1 MAGKYFD
8 LRPSSLRRTW
18 LRSHNPRTSNDSSST
33 GEPPSSS
40 EPLDP
45 SPVESPATAEPT
57 AAGARLHPHSRS
69 QSADALGQSNARRTN
84 NRVTFT
90 VGDEDSDSDDD
101 NAPVSP
107 ASDTP
112 TNTNRDS
119 MGGPHWWRGRDRQP
133 MSPPTFSITDSED
146 VTNTAIPPPVSDQD
160 EFEENEKIEK
170 MENEINEEKG
180 KAIHS
185 AHTRAQRLASLLRRP
200 SLPRRSSQSAPQ
212 TPPTDAR
219 STDSDEIPM
228 IDLKREKTFNE
239 EDEMEEGERRR
250 PRSGSASH
258 TAEAHKLVRGMTRK
272 DIHSLTRVHPPTG
285 PVSGQ
290 VTPVEERDPDTYVE
304 PPTHYRGGI
313 LSTLLK
319 LQEQQQSGHQHA
331 PSRSIVSDD
340 TTAGL
345 SLSPAGIGGGRSV
358 ESSSGK
364 TTPKRPKWYDKSPNL
379 STTSLSS
386 TAKHSPSSSMGE
398 SRESR
403 PPLKRARSSG
413 GLVGAAAKRFS
424 SKPRLEDE
432 IRITIHIAEILSRQ
446 KYLMKLC
453 RALMKYGAPTHRLE
467 EYMRMSARVL
477 EIEGQFLYIPGC
489 MVISFDDTST
499 HTTEVKLIK
508 TPQGVDLGRLADVHE
523 TYKEVVH
530 DVIGVEE
537 ATQRLDNI
545 MQRKPKY
552 KVWFLILMYGCASAT
567 VGPFAFYAR
576 PIDMPIAFILGCL
589 LGTLQLF
596 ISPRSDLYS
605 NVFEISAA
613 VLTSFLARAFGSIP
627 YKGGRLFCFSALAQS
642 AIALILPGY
651 MVLCGSLELQSKSL
665 VAGSVRMVYAI
676 IYSLFLGFGITIGTS
691 IYGVM
696 DKNASSEYT
705 CPPNPMGG
713 EYISRFP
720 FVPLFTLCLIMI
732 NQAKWKQTPVMIV
745 IAFAGYIVNF
755 FSAKRFASNIQI
767 ANALGAFA
775 IGVMGNLYSRLVHG
789 LAAAAILPAIFV
801 QVPSGLAA
809 SGSLVSGIQSADSI
823 TQNGS
828 GVIGNGTQGFAD
840 ASNSSSPSPNGGGG
854 SSNSGP
860 YGSVVFDIGYGMVQ
874 VAIGITVGL
883 FLAALVVY
891 PLGKR
896 RSGLF
901 SF

>member
-1 MAGKYFD
+1 MMGRYFD
-8 LRPSSLRRTW
+8 LRPSSLKRTW
-18 LRSHNPRTSNDSSST
+18 GLGSTPRPSNDSSSI

-40 EPLDP
+40 EPP
-45 SPVESPATAEPT
+45 ASPIPTPLRSPEITEPT
-57 AAGARLHPHSRS
+57 ATSSRSHARS
-69 QSADALGQSNARRTN
+69 QSADPLGQNGGGRTH
-84 NRVTFT
+84 NRVKFT
-90 VGDEDSDSDDD
+90 VGGDDDSDEDEDEKG
-101 NAPVSP
+101 PISP

-112 TNTNRDS
+112 PRTNRDS
-119 MGGPHWWRGRDRQP
+119 LGGPHWWRGRARQP

-146 VTNTAIPPPVSDQD
+146 VTNSAIPAPVSDEQILD
-160 EFEENEKIEK
+160 EKVRLGNEST
-170 MENEINEEKG
+170 EEKG

-185 AHTRAQRLASLLRRP
+185 AQARAQRLASFLRRP
-200 SLPRRSSQSAPQ
+200 SQRRKSVNLSPTVPPASPQ
-212 TPPTDAR
+212 NSGTSD
-219 STDSDEIPM
+219 DDEIPM
-228 IDLKREKTFNE
+228 IDLKQAKTFNE
-239 EDEMEEGERRR
+239 DDEVEPGVQRR
-250 PRSGSASH
+250 GSSSQSH

-272 DIHSLTRVHPPTG
+272 DFHSLTRVHPPATG
-285 PVSGQ
+285 PLSGQ
-290 VTPVEERDPDTYVE
+290 VTPVEERDPDAYVE
-304 PPTHYRGGI
+304 RPTHYRGGI

-319 LQEQQQSGHQHA
+319 LQDHQNQKPQS
-331 PSRSIVSDD
+331 RTIVNDD
-340 TTAGL
+340 TPAGL
-345 SLSPAGIGGGRSV
+345 SLSPAGIGGGSSV
-358 ESSSGK
+358 DSSGRA
-364 TTPKRPKWYDKSPNL
+364 TPKRQKWYDKSPNL
-379 STTSLSS
+379 STTSLST
-386 TAKHSPSSSMGE
+386 TAKHSPSSSMTGG
-398 SRESR
+398 R
-403 PPLKRARSSG
+403 PPLKRAGSSG
-413 GLVGAAAKRFS
+413 GLVGAAKRLS
-424 SKPRLEDE
+424 GKPRLEDE

-446 KYLMKLC
+446 RYLMKLC

-477 EIEGQFLYIPGC
+477 EIESQFLYIPGC

-508 TPQGVDLGRLADVHE
+508 TPQGVDLGRLADTHE
-523 TYKEVVH
+523 IYKEVVH
-530 DVIGVEE
+530 DVVGVEE
-537 ATQRLDNI
+537 AMQRLDDI

-552 KVWFLILMYGCASAT
+552 NVWCIILMYGCASAT
-567 VGPFAFYAR
+567 VGPFAFNAR

-589 LGTLQLF
+589 LGILQHYF
-596 ISPRSDLYS
+596 SPRSDLYS

-627 YKGGRLFCFSALAQS
+627 YGDDGERLFCFSALAQS

-720 FVPLFTLCLIMI
+720 FVPLFALCLIMV
-732 NQAKWKQTPVMIV
+732 NQAKWKQTPVMIA
-745 IAFAGYIVNF
+745 IAFVGYLVNF
-755 FSAKRFASNIQI
+755 FSAKRFPSNIQI

-775 IGVMGNLYSRLVHG
+775 VGLLGNLYSRLGHG

-823 TQNGS
+823 TQHGS
-828 GVIGNGTQGFAD
+828 GGIISNGTQGFAD
-840 ASNSSSPSPNGGGG
+840 ASNSSFPTPGTVG
-854 SSNSGP
+854 SNSGP
-860 YGSVVFDIGYGMVQ
+860 YGSVIFDIGYGMVQ

-883 FLAALVVY
+883 FMAALVVY
-891 PLGKR
+891 PFGKR